1 MFIFAVV
8 VSPARVIVCLIKPAY
23 RQLSCDLAE
32 IVSASVL
39 VSACSPFTFLL
50 FVPPLVLFNFSWN
63 FFGPAHVQHL
73 RAAARGAAGSLSAHL
88 ERRQRA
94 RFVCVWVRFLCACAC
109 VFVCLVCVSVF
120 TRLTSLSFL
129 LIFILPKNACARTSS
144 RNRPSYGVRT
154 LGRSSCCCPKQE
166 ANGGTSK
173 ASHRRAWDTLR
184 RRKDYI
190 LATEVCILPSYN
202 QTNKQ
207 WKDLLISC
215 PFIERFKWNLV
226 STELQSDIFK
236 TCPSLRYSQA
246 AFNKAEIIFLSVYQI

>member
-1 MFIFAVV
+1 MANYFAVV
-8 VSPARVIVCLIKPAY
+8 IVHFCCCSFTCSCYCLPYQACLSPAIMWFGWSCQRFSSCLCLLPFY
-23 RQLSCDLAE
+23 LPSLRSSPSSCSTSAE
-32 IVSASVL
+32 
-39 VSACSPFTFLL
+39 T
-50 FVPPLVLFNFSWN
+50 

-94 RFVCVWVRFLCACAC
+94 RLVCVWVRFLCACAC

-154 LGRSSCCCPKQE
+154 LGRSSCCCLKQE

-173 ASHRRAWDTLR
+173 ASHRRARDTLR
-184 RRKDYI
+184 RRKDYT
-190 LATEVCILPSYN
+190 LATEVCILPSYY
-202 QTNKQ
+202 QTNK
-207 WKDLLISC
+207 
-215 PFIERFKWNLV
+215 
-226 STELQSDIFK
+226 
-236 TCPSLRYSQA
+236 
-246 AFNKAEIIFLSVYQI
+246 

>member
-1 MFIFAVV
+1 M
-8 VSPARVIVCLIKPAY
+8 
-23 RQLSCDLAE
+23 
-32 IVSASVL
+32 
-39 VSACSPFTFLL
+39 LL
-50 FVPPLVLFNFSWN
+50 FALSSLLIASYHVIWLKLSALQFSSPPSLAPLLPSFSSFLPLVLFNFSWN

-173 ASHRRAWDTLR
+173 ASHRRARDTLR

-190 LATEVCILPSYN
+190 LATEVCILTSYY
-202 QTNKQ
+202 QTN
-207 WKDLLISC
+207 
-215 PFIERFKWNLV
+215 
-226 STELQSDIFK
+226 
-236 TCPSLRYSQA
+236 
-246 AFNKAEIIFLSVYQI
+246 